1 MADYKIRIEAEY
13 EAIEKVIDLFPKKP
27 LSELSEL
34 ELAGVAALIHN
45 LYNGIENVIK
55 QVFQSKSLE
64 IPSGSSW
71 HRDLLLVA
79 INKKIISKELADGLK
94 EYLAFRHFFSHSYAL
109 ELQPER
115 FEFLIA
121 NSVETF
127 ENLKREI
134 NKNLV

>member
-13 EAIEKVIDLFPKKP
+13 EAIEKIISSLPKKP
-27 LSELSEL
+27 LSELSDL

-55 QVFQSKSLE
+55 QVFQSKSIE

-71 HRDLLLVA
+71 HRDLLFVA
-79 INKKIISKELADGLK
+79 INKNIISEKLADGLK

-115 FEFLIA
+115 FEFLVS
-121 NSVETF
+121 NSVEIF
-127 ENLKREI
+127 ENFKREI
-134 NKNLV
+134 NKNSV

>member
-79 INKKIISKELADGLK
+79 INKKIISC
-94 EYLAFRHFFSHSYAL
+94 FQTFFQS
-109 ELQPER
+109 
-115 FEFLIA
+115 FLC
-121 NSVETF
+121 S
-127 ENLKREI
+127 
-134 NKNLV
+134 